1 MSLKKFGRACL
12 AYLFASLTVAVL
24 AAVATEVLQVW
35 TEILFWQVLSGLWLL
50 TVGIPSVGWSTQ
62 QVSRVLG
69 VRPVPM
75 VKVRSGSIPIGGST
89 PVLADLGRAIV
100 GRPGKRVDR
109 LPVADDWSI
118 VCGGHYFSQRQ
129 IKTFLTKAWQRQRS
143 GKHPLSRTFWVD
155 KGGMDRGRYDAL
167 MDTLCGLDFVTGRQF
182 GSSGRL
188 VAPPLA
194 CLSGLRHYLH

>member
-1 MSLKKFGRACL
+1 MSLRKFGRAIL

-24 AAVATEVLQVW
+24 AGVATEILQAW
-35 TEILFWQVLSGLWLL
+35 TMVTFWQVLSGLWLV

-69 VRPVPM
+69 VRPTPV
-75 VKVRSGSIPIGGST
+75 VKVRGGSIPIGGSAS
-89 PVLADLGRAIV
+89 VLADFGRAVV
-100 GRPGKRVDR
+100 GRPGKRVDS

-118 VCGGHYFSQRQ
+118 VCGAHHFTRSEVKQ
-129 IKTFLTKAWQRQRS
+129 FLSKAWQRQRS
-143 GKHPLSRTFWVD
+143 GKHPLSRVYWVD
-155 KGGMDRGRYDAL
+155 RQRMDRGRYDAL
-167 MDTLCGLDFVTGRQF
+167 MDTLCGLDFITGRQF

-194 CLSGLRHYLH
+194 CLSGIRHSLH